1 MEATG
6 SSEGGDLI
14 SVLNY
19 NNEDLE
25 IHTDRT
31 DRLSVKIVQMKDL
44 KKQVKCVFLKLK
56 VGGFSRRSN
65 LIKNTGEQDGALKV
79 NQDFSF
85 EVIDPQSDVLSIQVY
100 CKGVFGLVDCIGT
113 CKELPVENI
122 LKHTDGDNKV
132 LEAQWYDLYSKDG
145 RKKRSGQILMH
156 VIVGAKEVEQRMRAF
171 VGTWNVGNSQP
182 PLDLSAWLPTDAR
195 YEIVAI
201 GTQESDYQPRAPFTE
216 CGKDW
221 LETCKNNV
229 GSQYRIVHYAS
240 RGQMRLVVF
249 VRDDVEK
256 AVSDVDNGS
265 EATGVGHV
273 IANKGGVCI
282 SFKFWDTGLCFVNSH
297 FAAHD
302 GQCEARNGNYR
313 EIVRELRVGFQSMDL
328 LNQFHH
334 VFWMGDLNYRLD
346 FTKIQENP
354 MTPERHFWHAQVKQ
368 ILDGNFKQ
376 LLQYD
381 ELLREKSASRVLHG
395 FMEGDIKF
403 PPTFKMQK
411 ESSNLYCHKRMP
423 AWCDRVLWRTLEG
436 CDAKILTYTHCPT
449 ILTSDHKPVSATFAL
464 TTHSLPPSIFGNT
477 TDDNTRWHI
486 RFASLRASNLRASD
500 VNGSSDPYILFT
512 GRNLIQDFKS
522 KVKHQTL
529 NPEWNMHKDLPI
541 IVLSTFSLQRLEKEY
556 LMIQVLDYDYASA
569 NDSLGFTTIHLAPV
583 VSAYTSG
590 LCEPT
595 LFKVEILHNGLPAG
609 TLEGSM
615 KLSWEKNSIR
625 RKSGITRSI
634 ISRTQSLQES
644 FKKRV
649 PAK

>member
-6 SSEGGDLI
+6 TSEGRDRI
-14 SVLNY
+14 SVLNP
-19 NNEDLE
+19 NNEALTT
-25 IHTDRT
+25 HTNRPY
-31 DRLSVKIVQMKDL
+31 RLSVKIVEIKDL
-44 KKQVKCVFLKLK
+44 KKQVKCAFLKLK
-56 VGGFSRRSN
+56 MGDFSRRSN
-65 LIKNTGEQDGALKV
+65 LVKNIGEQDGALKV

-85 EVIDPQSDVLSIQVY
+85 EVIDPQSAVLSIQVY
-100 CKGVFGLVDCIGT
+100 CKGVFGLENCIGT
-113 CKELPVENI
+113 CKDLPVEN
-122 LKHTDGDNKV
+122 LLEQTDGANKV

-145 RKKRSGQILMH
+145 RKKRSGQVLMH
-156 VIVGAKEVEQRMRAF
+156 VIVGNEEAEQRMRIF

-182 PLDLSAWLPTDAR
+182 PLDLSAWIPTDAR

-201 GTQESDYQPRAPFTE
+201 GTQESDYQPRAPFTDS
-216 CGKDW
+216 GKDW

-229 GSQYRIVHYAS
+229 GSQYRIVHFAS

-249 VRDDVEK
+249 VRDDAEK
-256 AVSDVDNGS
+256 AVSDVDSGS

-302 GQCEARNGNYR
+302 GQCETRNSNYR
-313 EIVRELRVGFQSMDL
+313 EIVRELRVGFRCMDL

-346 FTKIQENP
+346 FTTIEAKP
-354 MTPERHFWHAQVKQ
+354 MSPQRTFWHKQVKQ
-368 ILDGNFKQ
+368 ILDGDIKQ

-395 FMEGDIKF
+395 FKEGDINF

-411 ESSNLYCHKRMP
+411 ECTNVYSQKRMP
-423 AWCDRVLWRTLEG
+423 AWCDRVLWRNLEG
-436 CDAKILTYTHCPT
+436 CDGKFLSYTYCPT
-449 ILTSDHKPVSATFAL
+449 ISTSDHKPVSATFAL
-464 TTHSLPPSIFGNT
+464 TTQSLPPSNFGNAI
-477 TDDNTRWHI
+477 DDNTRWHI
-486 RFASLRASNLRASD
+486 RFAALRANNLLAAD
-500 VNGSSDPYILFT
+500 INGSSDPYILFT

-522 KVKHQTL
+522 KVKQQTL
-529 NPEWNMHKDLPI
+529 NPEWNMHKDLPV

-569 NDSLGFTTIHLAPV
+569 NDSLGFTLIPLAPV
-583 VSAYTSG
+583 VSAYRKG
-590 LCEPT
+590 LHEPT

-615 KLSWEKNSIR
+615 KLTWEKNSIR
-625 RKSGITRSI
+625 RKSGIARSI
-634 ISRTQSLQES
+634 MSRTQSLQES